1 MKQIAHWYLSSI
13 GAKLVMAVTGVLL
26 FGFVLGHMTGNLL
39 MFAGPDAMNAYA
51 HFLQEKGML
60 LLSVRAGL
68 LAIFAVH
75 IASAM
80 RVHRQN
86 RAARPEPY
94 AVSSYLVTTYAAR
107 TIFVSGLIVLAF
119 VIYHLL
125 HYTLGVTNP
134 EFLRMLDPQGR
145 RDVYG
150 MVITGFTNRA
160 VALSYIVAMLLLSS
174 HLSHGL
180 TSLFQTLGLHG
191 PKFKPLV
198 NKVGPAVAI
207 VIFIGFASIPLAVLS
222 GRLN

>member
-1 MKQIAHWYLSSI
+1 MKQNAHWYLSSI
-13 GAKLVMAVTGVLL
+13 GAKLVMATTGVLL
-26 FGFVLGHMTGNLL
+26 FGFVLSHLTGNLL

-51 HFLQEKGML
+51 HWLQEKGML
-60 LLSVRAGL
+60 LWAARAGL
-68 LAIFAVH
+68 LVIFTVH
-75 IASAM
+75 IGSAI

-86 RAARPEPY
+86 RAARPDSY
-94 AVSSYLVTTYAAR
+94 AVSSYLATTYAAR
-107 TIFVSGLIVLAF
+107 TILVSGLVVLAF

-125 HYTLGVTNP
+125 HFTLGVTNP
-134 EFLRMLDPQGR
+134 EYLLMLDPQGR

-150 MVITGFTNRA
+150 MVVTGFENRA

-180 TSLFQTLGLHG
+180 TSLFQTFGLHG
-191 PKFKPLV
+191 PSFKLLAD
-198 NKVGPAVAI
+198 KVGPAVAI